1 MEIGRPIIDRRF
13 LYIIYKLENYN
24 VELDYTCYHTT
35 YDYIILIM
43 IVLIATP
50 EIELHSRP
58 RTGFWLPNSG
68 LIKSIKYGVGEENH
82 LDLWDLWE

>member
-13 LYIIYKLENYN
+13 LYVIYKLENYN

-50 EIELHSRP
+50 ESKGSSCTPVREP
-58 RTGFWLPNSG
+58 GFG
-68 LIKSIKYGVGEENH
+68 CRIVA
-82 LDLWDLWE
+82 